1 MANLIFGGI
10 QTALTALRAQQQAQL
25 VADHNVANANTPGY
39 TRQEAVLGTRSP
51 LSPVAFDRGSG
62 GAMQMGQ
69 GAQVELTRR
78 MAYDFYDDRL
88 RTELSVE
95 KQWQERADVL
105 RHVEA
110 MLPEKDGSGIAD
122 RLSEFWSSWQ
132 QLSTDS
138 ADPAVRRAVRDAGV
152 RLSQSINERAD
163 GLVNFQRYQDA
174 RLGRLVE
181 EVNQAAG
188 RLAKLN
194 ERIVVAFKADN
205 QPNDLLDERD
215 RLRSQLS
222 ELTGSTSYIQ
232 NDGSAVVSIGRH
244 VLVARDRAQLLQ
256 AVNPPVTAAPAPP
269 AVPPAAGGAAP
280 IPAAPAPAGTV
291 SGHLRQLQWEDG
303 QAAEVKMG
311 TIGGLLV
318 GRDKEVVARINA
330 LERLSNTLRSEVN
343 AVHKTGFGLP
353 PANTTGQE
361 FFVGNGAAQLAVNPL
376 LEANVGGVAA
386 AAATASPGDGSL
398 ALKISQLESRLMMDA
413 EGTRVPAGTE
423 ALGATRTI
431 QESWADAV
439 AALGADAVRAQ
450 RELDSHSMIVEQL
463 TTQKD
468 SVTGVSLDEEAA
480 RVMRSQRAYQAAA
493 RVLTNFDQMAEEVV
507 LRLGMVGR

>member
-25 VADHNVANANTPGY
+25 VSDHNVANANTPGY

-51 LSPVAFDRGSG
+51 LGAVAFNRASG
-62 GAMQMGQ
+62 GAIQMGQ

-88 RTELSVE
+88 RTEVSVE
-95 KQWQERADVL
+95 KQWLERADVL

-110 MLPEKDGSGIAD
+110 MLPEKDGSGIAE

-138 ADPAVRRAVRDAGV
+138 ADPAVRRSVRDAGV

-181 EVNQAAG
+181 EVNQAAA

-244 VLVARDRAQLLQ
+244 VLVARQNAQLLR
-256 AVNPPVTAAPAPP
+256 AVNPAATAVPAPP
-269 AVPPAAGGAAP
+269 VNPANPAAGGAAP
-280 IPAAPAPAGTV
+280 VPAPTGTV

-311 TIGGLLV
+311 TIGGLLI
-318 GRDKEVVARINA
+318 GRDKEVAARISA

-353 PANTTGQE
+353 PANATGQD
-361 FFVGNGAAQLAVNPL
+361 FFVGNGAAQLAINPL

-386 AAATASPGDGSL
+386 ASVSASPGDGSV
-398 ALKISQLESRLMMDA
+398 ALKISQLESRLLMDA

-423 ALGATRTI
+423 AVGATRSML
-431 QESWADAV
+431 ESWADAV

-450 RELDSHSMIVEQL
+450 RELDSHSAIVEQL
-463 TTQKD
+463 TTQRD

-507 LRLGMVGR
+507 MRLGMVGR

>member
-39 TRQEAVLGTRSP
+39 TRQEVVLGTRNP
-51 LSPVAFDRGSG
+51 LGAVAFNRASG
-62 GAMQMGQ
+62 GGIQMGQ

-78 MAYDFYDDRL
+78 MAYDFYDERL
-88 RTELSVE
+88 RTEVSVE
-95 KQWQERADVL
+95 KQWLERADVL

-110 MLPEKDGSGIAD
+110 MLPEKDGSGIAE

-138 ADPAVRRAVRDAGV
+138 ADPAVRRSVRDAGV
-152 RLSQSINERAD
+152 RLAQSINERAD

-181 EVNQAAG
+181 EVNQAAAQ
-188 RLAKLN
+188 LAKLN
-194 ERIVVAFKADN
+194 ERIVVALKAEN

-222 ELTGSTSYIQ
+222 ELAGSTSYIQ
-232 NDGSAVVSIGRH
+232 SDGSAVVSIGRH
-244 VLVARDRAQLLQ
+244 VLVARQNVQLLR
-256 AVNPPVTAAPAPP
+256 AVNPAASAAPS
-269 AVPPAAGGAAP
+269 VPGGAATV
-280 IPAAPAPAGTV
+280 PAPAGTI

-303 QAAEVKMG
+303 QAAEVKLG
-311 TIGGLLV
+311 TIGGLLI
-318 GRDKEVVARINA
+318 GRDTEVAARISA
-330 LERLSNTLRSEVN
+330 LERLSNTLRNEVN

-353 PANTTGQE
+353 PANATGLD
-361 FFVGNGAAQLAVNPL
+361 FFVGNGAAQLAINPV

-386 AAATASPGDGSL
+386 AAVSASPGDGSV
-398 ALKISQLESRLMMDA
+398 ALKISQLESRLLMDA

-423 ALGATRTI
+423 AVGATRSI
-431 QESWADAV
+431 LESWADAV
-439 AALGADAVRAQ
+439 AALGADTVRAQ
-450 RELDSHSMIVEQL
+450 RELDSHSAIVEQL
-463 TTQKD
+463 TTQRD

-507 LRLGMVGR
+507 MRLGMVGR

>member
-10 QTALTALRAQQQAQL
+10 QTALTALRAQQHAQL

-39 TRQEAVLGTRSP
+39 TRQEVVLGTRNPYAAVSYN
-51 LSPVAFDRGSG
+51 RESG
-62 GAMQMGQ
+62 GAIQMGQ

-88 RTELSVE
+88 RTEVSVE
-95 KQWQERADVL
+95 KQWLERADVL
-105 RHVEA
+105 RHMEA
-110 MLPEKDGSGIAD
+110 MLPEKDGSGVAE
-122 RLSEFWSSWQ
+122 RLSEFWGSWQ

-138 ADPAVRRAVRDAGV
+138 ADPAVRRSVRDAGV
-152 RLSQSINERAD
+152 RLAQSINERAD

-181 EVNQAAG
+181 EVNQAAA

-222 ELTGSTSYIQ
+222 ELTGSTSYVQ
-232 NDGSAVVSIGRH
+232 NDGSVVVSIGRH
-244 VLVARDRAQLLQ
+244 VLVARQNAQLLQ
-256 AVNPPVTAAPAPP
+256 AVNPQAAAAPAAPV
-269 AVPPAAGGAAP
+269 ANPAAGGGAAV
-280 IPAAPAPAGTV
+280 AGPAGTV
-291 SGHLRQLQWEDG
+291 SGHLRQLRWEDG

-311 TIGGLLV
+311 TIGGLLI
-318 GRDKEVVARINA
+318 GRDKEVVARLSA

-343 AVHKTGFGLP
+343 ALHKTGFGLP
-353 PANTTGQE
+353 PANATGQD
-361 FFVGNGAAQLAVNPL
+361 FFVGNGAAQLAVHPL

-386 AAATASPGDGSL
+386 AAVSAAPGDGSV
-398 ALKISQLESRLMMDA
+398 ALKISQLESRLLMDA
-413 EGTRVPAGTE
+413 EGARVAAGTE

-431 QESWADAV
+431 LESWADAV
-439 AALGADAVRAQ
+439 AALGADTVRAQ
-450 RELDSHSMIVEQL
+450 RELDSHSAIVEQL
-463 TTQKD
+463 TTQRD

-507 LRLGMVGR
+507 MRLGMVGR

>member
-39 TRQEAVLGTRSP
+39 TRQEVVLGTRNP
-51 LSPVAFDRGSG
+51 LGAVAFNRASG
-62 GAMQMGQ
+62 GAIQMGQ

-88 RTELSVE
+88 RTEVSVE
-95 KQWQERADVL
+95 KQWLERADVL

-110 MLPEKDGSGIAD
+110 MLPEKDGSGIAE

-138 ADPAVRRAVRDAGV
+138 ADPAVRRSVRDAGV
-152 RLSQSINERAD
+152 RLAQSINERAD

-181 EVNQAAG
+181 EVNQAAAQ
-188 RLAKLN
+188 LAKLN
-194 ERIVVAFKADN
+194 ERIVVALKADN

-222 ELTGSTSYIQ
+222 ELAGSTSYIQ
-232 NDGSAVVSIGRH
+232 SDGSAVVSIGRH
-244 VLVARDRAQLLQ
+244 VLVARQNAQLLR
-256 AVNPPVTAAPAPP
+256 AVNPAASAAPAAP
-269 AVPPAAGGAAP
+269 GGAATV
-280 IPAAPAPAGTV
+280 PAPAGTV

-303 QAAEVKMG
+303 QAAEVKLG
-311 TIGGLLV
+311 TIGGLLI
-318 GRDKEVVARINA
+318 GRDKEVAARISA
-330 LERLSNTLRSEVN
+330 LERLSNTLRNEVN

-353 PANTTGQE
+353 PANATGLD
-361 FFVGNGAAQLAVNPL
+361 FFVGNGAAQLAINPV

-386 AAATASPGDGSL
+386 AAVSAAPGDGSV
-398 ALKISQLESRLMMDA
+398 ALKISQLESRLLMDA

-423 ALGATRTI
+423 AVGATRSI
-431 QESWADAV
+431 LESWADAV
-439 AALGADAVRAQ
+439 AALGADTVRAQ
-450 RELDSHSMIVEQL
+450 RELDSHSAIVEQL
-463 TTQKD
+463 TTQRD

-507 LRLGMVGR
+507 MRLGMVGR

>member
-39 TRQEAVLGTRSP
+39 TRQEVVLGTRNP
-51 LSPVAFDRGSG
+51 LGPVAFNRASG
-62 GAMQMGQ
+62 GAIQMGQ

-88 RTELSVE
+88 RTEVSVE
-95 KQWQERADVL
+95 KQWLERADVL

-110 MLPEKDGSGIAD
+110 MLPEKDGSGIAE

-138 ADPAVRRAVRDAGV
+138 ADPAVRRSVRDAGV
-152 RLSQSINERAD
+152 RLAQSINERAD

-181 EVNQAAG
+181 EVNQAAAQ
-188 RLAKLN
+188 LAKLN
-194 ERIVVAFKADN
+194 ERIVVALKADN

-222 ELTGSTSYIQ
+222 ELAGSTSYIQ
-232 NDGSAVVSIGRH
+232 SDGSAVVSIGRH
-244 VLVARDRAQLLQ
+244 VLVARQNAQLLR
-256 AVNPPVTAAPAPP
+256 AVNPAASAAPAAP
-269 AVPPAAGGAAP
+269 GGAATV
-280 IPAAPAPAGTV
+280 PAPAGTV

-303 QAAEVKMG
+303 QAAEVKLG
-311 TIGGLLV
+311 TIGGLLI
-318 GRDKEVVARINA
+318 GRDKEVAARISA
-330 LERLSNTLRSEVN
+330 LERLSNTLRNEVN

-353 PANTTGQE
+353 PANATGLD
-361 FFVGNGAAQLAVNPL
+361 FFVGNGAAQLAINPV

-386 AAATASPGDGSL
+386 AAVSAAPGDGSV
-398 ALKISQLESRLMMDA
+398 ALKISQLESRLLMDA

-423 ALGATRTI
+423 AVGATRSI
-431 QESWADAV
+431 LESWADAV
-439 AALGADAVRAQ
+439 AALGADTVRAQ
-450 RELDSHSMIVEQL
+450 RELDSHSAIVEQL
-463 TTQKD
+463 TTQRD

-507 LRLGMVGR
+507 MRLGMVGR

>member
-1 MANLIFGGI
+1 M
-10 QTALTALRAQQQAQL
+10 

-39 TRQEAVLGTRSP
+39 TRQEVVLGTRNP
-51 LSPVAFDRGSG
+51 LGAVAFNRASG
-62 GAMQMGQ
+62 GAIQMGQ

-88 RTELSVE
+88 RTEVSVE
-95 KQWQERADVL
+95 KQWLERADVL

-110 MLPEKDGSGIAD
+110 MLPEKDGSGIAE

-138 ADPAVRRAVRDAGV
+138 ADPAVRRSVRDAGV

-181 EVNQAAG
+181 EVNQAAA

-222 ELTGSTSYIQ
+222 ELAGSTSYIQ
-232 NDGSAVVSIGRH
+232 SDGSAVVSIGRH
-244 VLVARDRAQLLQ
+244 VLVARHNAQLLR
-256 AVNPPVTAAPAPP
+256 AVNPGATAAPAAP
-269 AVPPAAGGAAP
+269 GGAAYV
-280 IPAAPAPAGTV
+280 PAPAGTV

-311 TIGGLLV
+311 TIGGLLI
-318 GRDKEVVARINA
+318 GRDKEVVARISA
-330 LERLSNTLRSEVN
+330 LERLGNTLRNEVN

-353 PANTTGQE
+353 PANATGLD
-361 FFVGNGAAQLAVNPL
+361 FFVGNGAAQLAINPL

-386 AAATASPGDGSL
+386 AAVSASPGDGSV
-398 ALKISQLESRLMMDA
+398 ALKIAQLESRLLMDA
-413 EGTRVPAGTE
+413 EGARVPAGTE
-423 ALGATRTI
+423 AVGATRSI
-431 QESWADAV
+431 LESWADAV

-450 RELDSHSMIVEQL
+450 RELDSHSAIVEQL
-463 TTQKD
+463 TTQRD

-507 LRLGMVGR
+507 MRLGMVGR